1 LLVVLIRVRSA
12 SPRVIHLNPFP
23 QPLYAS
29 PQWTLMETP
38 GDYPQQLNGYD
49 CGVFTCTCA
58 DFLSAGK
65 HTNFTQRDVTGMRRL
80 IALRILKNVAD

>member
-1 LLVVLIRVRSA
+1 MEE
-12 SPRVIHLNPFP
+12 
-23 QPLYAS
+23 
-29 PQWTLMETP
+29 WTLRETP

-65 HTNFTQRDVTGMRRL
+65 HTDFTQRDVTGMRRL
-80 IALRILKNVAD
+80 IALRILKNIAD